1 MIFADK
7 KELIESLVN
16 ADDVVLDVGFW
27 GQGVTVDDPNWTH
40 AILLRRARELH
51 GIDLDFDD
59 ARLPQE
65 GPRYSQQNAE
75 NFSLNKRFD
84 VLFAGD
90 VLEHLSNPGLF
101 LSAARRH
108 LEPGGRLVISTPN
121 CFNLFNLAEKLVKP
135 EPTVNHDHTCYFN
148 RKTLATLLAKNG
160 WKLQETHFLYSL
172 GCHYRESMAKK
183 AQNALYWLASRMT
196 SKFVETLIVVA
207 VPETIAA

>member
-1 MIFADK
+1 M
-7 KELIESLVN
+7 
-16 ADDVVLDVGFW
+16 
-27 GQGVTVDDPNWTH
+27 
-40 AILLRRARELH
+40 
-51 GIDLDFDD
+51 
-59 ARLPQE
+59 
-65 GPRYSQQNAE
+65 
-75 NFSLNKRFD
+75 
-84 VLFAGD
+84 LFAGD

>member
-7 KELIESLVN
+7 NELIESLVN
-16 ADDVVLDVGFW
+16 AHDVVLDIGFW
-27 GQGVTVDDPNWTH
+27 GQGVTVDDPNWAH

-51 GIDLDFDD
+51 GIDLDFDN
-59 ARLPQE
+59 ARLPQK
-65 GPRYSQQNAE
+65 GPRYSRQSAE
-75 NFSLNKRFD
+75 NFSLQKRFD

-101 LSAARRH
+101 LDAARRH
-108 LEPGGRLVISTPN
+108 LKPGGRLVVSTPN

-148 RKTLATLLAKNG
+148 RKTLATLLAKNR

-183 AQNALYWLASRMT
+183 AQNALYWLASCMT
-196 SKFVETLIVVA
+196 SKFVETLVAVA
-207 VPETIAA
+207 VPETRA